1 MVGGVAIRPPLN
13 LLMFRHFDKPLFFAV
28 LLLCGIGIAMTYS
41 ATITTIDL
49 ADYWQ
54 RQLLFAIL
62 GMIALVTVA
71 LFDYRH
77 LELFAQPSY
86 FFLLASLVAVYLV
99 GEVKG
104 GSRRWLDLGITDV
117 QPTEAGKFLLIVF
130 FAWYL
135 SRFQERIRSLPYLL
149 GAIILMLLPLGLVY
163 VQPDLGMTVTLA
175 FISGTL
181 ILISGVRLA
190 HILLGV
196 AGAAT
201 TVGVLAAA
209 ASLGVTNDAT
219 SAGNAAETTS
229 WPFLERILQDYML
242 ERIEVFLDPSSDPDA
257 AFNVLQALISIGNG
271 GWIGMGWGEGTQN
284 QLHFLRVRHTDFI
297 FSVIAEELGYVG
309 TVLVLALLFF
319 VIWRLVRIADLA
331 QDQFGRLITLGVAAL
346 IFFQTFVNVG
356 MNLAILP
363 VTGMTLP
370 FLSYGG
376 SSLISMMVAV
386 GLAQSVVMR
395 HRKMDFS

>member
-1 MVGGVAIRPPLN
+1 MGSELWFGGVAIRPPPN

-54 RQLLFAIL
+54 RQLLFVIL
-62 GMIALVTVA
+62 GMIALVTAA

-175 FISGTL
+175 FVSGSL
-181 ILISGVRLA
+181 ILINGVRLG
-190 HILLGV
+190 HILLG
-196 AGAAT
+196 
-201 TVGVLAAA
+201 LAAA
-209 ASLGVTNDAT
+209 VP
-219 SAGNAAETTS
+219 AAYALQGT
-229 WPFLERILQDYML
+229 LQDYML
-242 ERIEVFLDPSSDPDA
+242 KRIDIFLDPGSNPDA
-257 AFNVLQALISIGNG
+257 AFNVRQALISIGNG

-376 SSLISMMVAV
+376 SSLVSMMVAV

>member
-1 MVGGVAIRPPLN
+1 
-13 LLMFRHFDKPLFFAV
+13 MFRHFDKPLFFAV

-54 RQLLFAIL
+54 RQLLFTIL
-62 GMIALVTVA
+62 GAIALVTAA

-77 LELFAQPSY
+77 LELLAQPSY
-86 FFLLASLVAVYLV
+86 FLLLASLVAVFLV
-99 GEVKG
+99 GEVKNG
-104 GSRRWLDLGITDV
+104 AQRWLDLGRTDV

-130 FAWYL
+130 LAWYL
-135 SRFQERIRSLPYLL
+135 SRFQDRIRRISYLL
-149 GAIILMLLPLGLVY
+149 GVVVLLLIPLGLVY
-163 VQPDLGMTVTLA
+163 VQPDLGMAVTLA

-181 ILISGVRLA
+181 ILINGVRLT
-190 HILLGV
+190 HVLLGI
-196 AGAAT
+196 
-201 TVGVLAAA
+201 
-209 ASLGVTNDAT
+209 ASLG
-219 SAGNAAETTS
+219 AA
-229 WPFLERILQDYML
+229 WPILQGTLQDYMV
-242 ERIEVFLDPSSDPDA
+242 ERIEIFLDPGSNPDA
-257 AFNVLQALISIGNG
+257 AFNVQQALISIGNG
-271 GWIGMGWGEGTQN
+271 GWIGMGWGEGSQN

-297 FSVIAEELGYVG
+297 FSVIAEELGFVG
-309 TVLVLALLFF
+309 TIMVLLILFF

-331 QDQFGRLITLGVAAL
+331 QDQFGRLITLGVASL

-376 SSLISMMVAV
+376 SSLVSMMIAV

-395 HRKMDFS
+395 HRKMEFS

>member
-1 MVGGVAIRPPLN
+1 MI
-13 LLMFRHFDKPLFFAV
+13 RHFDRPLFFAV
-28 LLLCGIGIAMTYS
+28 LLLCAVGIAMTYS
-41 ATITTIDL
+41 ATITDIVL

-54 RQLLFAIL
+54 RQLVFTIL
-62 GMIALVTVA
+62 GAIALVVAA

-77 LELFAQPSY
+77 LELLAQPSY
-86 FFLLASLVAVYLV
+86 FVLLASLVAVYFV
-99 GEVKG
+99 GEVKNG
-104 GSRRWLDLGITDV
+104 AQRWLNLGIDV

-135 SRFQERIRSLPYLL
+135 SRFQDRIRRLPYLL
-149 GAIILMLLPLGLVY
+149 GAVILLLFPLVLVY
-163 VQPDLGMTVTLA
+163 AQPDLGMTVTLA
-175 FISGTL
+175 FIIGTL
-181 ILISGVRLA
+181 ILINGVRLT

-196 AGAAT
+196 A
-201 TVGVLAAA
+201 AAA
-209 ASLGVTNDAT
+209 AA
-219 SAGNAAETTS
+219 
-229 WPFLERILQDYML
+229 WPLLRGTLQDYML
-242 ERIEVFLDPSSDPDA
+242 RRIEVFLDPGSNVDA
-257 AFNVLQALISIGNG
+257 AFSVQQALISIGNG
-271 GWIGMGWGEGTQN
+271 GWIGMGWGAGSQTQ
-284 QLHFLRVRHTDFI
+284 LRFLRVRHTDFI
-297 FSVIAEELGYVG
+297 FSVIGEELGFVG
-309 TVLVLALLFF
+309 SVLVLLLLFF

-376 SSLISMMVAV
+376 SSLVSMMVAV

>member
-1 MVGGVAIRPPLN
+1 
-13 LLMFRHFDKPLFFAV
+13 MFRHFDKPLFFAV

-54 RQLLFAIL
+54 RQLLFTIL
-62 GMIALVTVA
+62 GAIALVTAA

-77 LELFAQPSY
+77 LELLAQPSY
-86 FFLLASLVAVYLV
+86 FLLLASLVAVFLV
-99 GEVKG
+99 GEVKNG
-104 GSRRWLDLGITDV
+104 AQRWLDLGRTDV

-130 FAWYL
+130 LAWYL
-135 SRFQERIRSLPYLL
+135 SRFQDRIRRISYLL
-149 GAIILMLLPLGLVY
+149 GVVVLLLIPLGLVY
-163 VQPDLGMTVTLA
+163 IQPDLGMAVTLA

-181 ILISGVRLA
+181 ILINGVRLT
-190 HILLGV
+190 HVLLGI
-196 AGAAT
+196 
-201 TVGVLAAA
+201 
-209 ASLGVTNDAT
+209 ASLG
-219 SAGNAAETTS
+219 AA
-229 WPFLERILQDYML
+229 WPILQGTLQDYMV
-242 ERIEVFLDPSSDPDA
+242 ERIEIFLDPGSNPDA
-257 AFNVLQALISIGNG
+257 AFNVQQALISIGNG
-271 GWIGMGWGEGTQN
+271 GWIGMGWGEGSQN

-297 FSVIAEELGYVG
+297 FSVMAEELGFVG
-309 TVLVLALLFF
+309 TIMVLLLLFF

-376 SSLISMMVAV
+376 SSLVSMMIAV

-395 HRKMDFS
+395 HRKMEFS

>member
-1 MVGGVAIRPPLN
+1 MI
-13 LLMFRHFDKPLFFAV
+13 RHFDRPLFFAV
-28 LLLCGIGIAMTYS
+28 LFLCGIGIAMTYS
-41 ATITTIDL
+41 ATSTNVALT
-49 ADYWQ
+49 DYWQ
-54 RQLLFAIL
+54 RQLFFTLL
-62 GMIALVTVA
+62 GVIALVTAA

-77 LELFAQPSY
+77 LELLAQPSY
-86 FFLLASLVAVYLV
+86 FLLMASLVAVYFV
-99 GEVKG
+99 GEVKNG
-104 GSRRWLDLGITDV
+104 AQRWLNLGIDV

-135 SRFQERIRSLPYLL
+135 SRFQDRIRRLPYLL
-149 GAIILMLLPLGLVY
+149 GAVILLLFPLVLVY

-181 ILISGVRLA
+181 ILINGVRLT

-196 AGAAT
+196 A
-201 TVGVLAAA
+201 AAA
-209 ASLGVTNDAT
+209 AS
-219 SAGNAAETTS
+219 
-229 WPFLERILQDYML
+229 WPLLRGTLQDYML
-242 ERIEVFLDPSSDPDA
+242 RRIEVFLDPGSNVDA
-257 AFNVLQALISIGNG
+257 AFSVQQALISIGNG
-271 GWIGMGWGEGTQN
+271 GWIGLGWAEGTQN
-284 QLHFLRVRHTDFI
+284 RLHFLRVRHTDFI
-297 FSVIAEELGYVG
+297 FSVIAEELGFIG
-309 TVLVLALLFF
+309 TVMVLLLLFF

-331 QDQFGRLITLGVAAL
+331 QDQFGRLITFGVAAL
-346 IFFQTFVNVG
+346 IFFQTFINVG

-376 SSLISMMVAV
+376 SSLVSMMVAV

>member
-1 MVGGVAIRPPLN
+1 MI
-13 LLMFRHFDKPLFFAV
+13 RHFDRPLFFAV
-28 LLLCGIGIAMTYS
+28 LLLCAVGIAMTYS
-41 ATITTIDL
+41 ATITDIVL

-54 RQLLFAIL
+54 RQLVFTIMGA
-62 GMIALVTVA
+62 IALVIAA

-77 LELFAQPSY
+77 LELLAQPSY
-86 FFLLASLVAVYLV
+86 FLLLASLVAVYFV
-99 GEVKG
+99 GEVKNG
-104 GSRRWLDLGITDV
+104 AQRWLNLGIDV

-135 SRFQERIRSLPYLL
+135 SRFQDRIHRLPYLL
-149 GAIILMLLPLGLVY
+149 GAVILLLFPLVLVY
-163 VQPDLGMTVTLA
+163 AQPDLGMTVTLA

-181 ILISGVRLA
+181 ILINGVRLT
-190 HILLGV
+190 HIFLGV
-196 AGAAT
+196 AAGAA
-201 TVGVLAAA
+201 A
-209 ASLGVTNDAT
+209 
-219 SAGNAAETTS
+219 
-229 WPFLERILQDYML
+229 WPLLRGTLQDYML
-242 ERIEVFLDPSSDPDA
+242 RRIEVFLDPGSNVDA
-257 AFNVLQALISIGNG
+257 AFSVQQALISIGNG
-271 GWIGMGWGEGTQN
+271 GWIGMGWGEGTQT
-284 QLHFLRVRHTDFI
+284 QLRFLRVRHTDFI
-297 FSVIAEELGYVG
+297 FSVIAEELGFVG
-309 TVLVLALLFF
+309 SVLVLLLLFF

-376 SSLISMMVAV
+376 SSLVSMMVAV

>member
-1 MVGGVAIRPPLN
+1 MLEFSIIDRSLW
-13 LLMFRHFDKPLFFAV
+13 RHFDRPLLFAV

-41 ATITTIDL
+41 ATSTTIDL

-54 RQLLFAIL
+54 RQLVFTLL
-62 GMIALVTVA
+62 GAIALISAA

-77 LELFAQPSY
+77 LELLAQPSY
-86 FFLLASLVAVYLV
+86 FFLLVSLVAVYLF
-99 GEVKG
+99 GEVKSG
-104 GSRRWLDLGITDV
+104 AQRWLDLGITDV

-149 GAIILMLLPLGLVY
+149 AAVILLILPLILVY
-163 VQPDLGMTVTLA
+163 IQPDLGMTVTMA

-181 ILISGVRLA
+181 ILINGVRLV
-190 HILLGV
+190 HILM
-196 AGAAT
+196 GAAA
-201 TVGVLAAA
+201 VVASWRVLQ
-209 ASLGVTNDAT
+209 GT
-219 SAGNAAETTS
+219 
-229 WPFLERILQDYML
+229 LQDYML
-242 ERIEVFLDPSSDPDA
+242 ERIEIFLDPSSNPDA
-257 AFNVLQALISIGNG
+257 AFNVQQALISIGNG
-271 GWIGMGWGEGTQN
+271 GWLGMGWGEGTQN
-284 QLHFLRVRHTDFI
+284 KLHFLRVRHTDFI
-297 FSVIAEELGYVG
+297 FSVISEELGYVG
-309 TVLVLALLFF
+309 TVLVLVLLFF
-319 VIWRLVRIADLA
+319 VIWRLIRIADVA

-376 SSLISMMVAV
+376 SSLVSLMLAV
-386 GLAQSVVMR
+386 GLAQSVIMR
-395 HRKMDFS
+395 HRKMDFQ

>member
-1 MVGGVAIRPPLN
+1 
-13 LLMFRHFDKPLFFAV
+13 MFRHFDKPLFFAV

-54 RQLLFAIL
+54 RQLLFTIL
-62 GMIALVTVA
+62 GAIALVTAA

-77 LELFAQPSY
+77 LELLAQPSY
-86 FFLLASLVAVYLV
+86 FLLLASLVAVFLV
-99 GEVKG
+99 GEVKNG
-104 GSRRWLDLGITDV
+104 AQRWLDLGRTDV

-130 FAWYL
+130 LAWYL
-135 SRFQERIRSLPYLL
+135 SRFQDRIRRISYLL
-149 GAIILMLLPLGLVY
+149 GVVVLLLIPLGLVY
-163 VQPDLGMTVTLA
+163 IQPDLGMAVTLA

-181 ILISGVRLA
+181 ILINGVRLT
-190 HILLGV
+190 HVLLGI
-196 AGAAT
+196 
-201 TVGVLAAA
+201 
-209 ASLGVTNDAT
+209 ASLG
-219 SAGNAAETTS
+219 AA
-229 WPFLERILQDYML
+229 WPILQGTLQDYMV
-242 ERIEVFLDPSSDPDA
+242 ERIEIFLDPGSNPDA
-257 AFNVLQALISIGNG
+257 AFNVQQALISIGNG
-271 GWIGMGWGEGTQN
+271 GGIGMGWGGGSQN

-297 FSVIAEELGYVG
+297 FSVMAEELGFVG
-309 TVLVLALLFF
+309 TIMVLLLLFF

-331 QDQFGRLITLGVAAL
+331 QDQFGRLITLGVASL

-376 SSLISMMVAV
+376 SSLVSMMIAV

-395 HRKMDFS
+395 HRKMEFS

>member
-1 MVGGVAIRPPLN
+1 ML
-13 LLMFRHFDKPLFFAV
+13 RHFDKPLLFAV

-41 ATITTIDL
+41 ATNTTIDL

-54 RQLLFAIL
+54 RQLVFTML
-62 GMIALVTVA
+62 GAIALVTAA

-77 LELFAQPSY
+77 LELLAQPSY
-86 FFLLASLVAVYLV
+86 FLLLVSLVAVYLI
-99 GEVKG
+99 GEVKSG
-104 GSRRWLDLGITDV
+104 AQRWLSVGVTDV
-117 QPTEAGKFLLIVF
+117 QPTEAGKFLLIIF
-130 FAWYL
+130 LAWYL
-135 SRFQERIRSLPYLL
+135 SRFQDRIRRIPYLI
-149 GAIILMLLPLGLVY
+149 GVIVLLLIPLGLVY

-181 ILISGVRLA
+181 ILINGIRLT
-190 HILLGV
+190 HVLLGV
-196 AGAAT
+196 G
-201 TVGVLAAA
+201 AAA
-209 ASLGVTNDAT
+209 AA
-219 SAGNAAETTS
+219 
-229 WPFLERILQDYML
+229 WPVLRGTLQDYML
-242 ERIEVFLDPSSDPDA
+242 ERIDIFLDPSSNPDA
-257 AFNVLQALISIGNG
+257 AFNVQQALISIGNG
-271 GWIGMGWGEGTQN
+271 GWIGMGWGEGSQN

-297 FSVIAEELGYVG
+297 FSVIAEELGFVG
-309 TVLVLALLFF
+309 TAMVLLLLFF
-319 VIWRLVRIADLA
+319 VIWRLIRIADLA

-356 MNLAILP
+356 MNLALLP

-376 SSLISMMVAV
+376 SSLVSMMVAV